1 MGLFWGSLVEIRRN
15 RVAPVEAFLW
25 FHKDKWWTELAMED
39 KGTPHALGGSSRDP
53 EEVGCR
59 EKSKLTKMAG
69 SGSLAPWSLTL
80 APCFV
85 NNDCVA
91 AEITCSAGHV
101 RHEVYVTVEITY
113 KTAHVH
119 HKILTWT
126 WVTLCRM
133 PV

>member
-1 MGLFWGSLVEIRRN
+1 MGVFWGSLVEIHRN

-25 FHKDKWWTELAMED
+25 FHKDKRWAGLAMED

-53 EEVGCR
+53 EEVDGR

-69 SGSLAPWSLTL
+69 SGSLAPWLLTL

-91 AEITCSAGHV
+91 A
-101 RHEVYVTVEITY
+101 EITY

-126 WVTLCRM
+126 WVTLCGT

>member
-1 MGLFWGSLVEIRRN
+1 MGVFWGSLVEIHRN

-25 FHKDKWWTELAMED
+25 FHKDKRWAGLAMED

-53 EEVGCR
+53 EEVEGR

-69 SGSLAPWSLTL
+69 SGSLAPWPLTL

-91 AEITCSAGHV
+91 AEITYSAAHV
-101 RHEVYVTVEITY
+101 RHEVYVTAEITY

-126 WVTLCRM
+126 WVTLCGM